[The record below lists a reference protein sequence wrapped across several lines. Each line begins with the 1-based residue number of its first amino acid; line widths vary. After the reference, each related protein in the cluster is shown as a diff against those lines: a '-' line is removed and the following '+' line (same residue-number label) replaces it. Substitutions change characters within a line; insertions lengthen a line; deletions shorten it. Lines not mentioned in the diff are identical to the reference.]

1 MRASEI
7 RTLSNNQL
15 MKEIEDTRQEI
26 MNLRFRAAT
35 KQLTNSTLVKI
46 AKKNLAR
53 LLTIQHQNLLQE
65 NARGENDSS

>member
-7 RTLSNNQL
+7 RTLSSNQL

-35 KQLTNSTLVKI
+35 KQLANSASARL

-53 LLTIQHQNLLQE
+53 LLTIQHETPLQG
-65 NARGENDSS
+65 NARGKNDSS

>member
-35 KQLTNSTLVKI
+35 KQLTNSSSERL

-53 LLTIQHQNLLQE
+53 LLTIQHENLLQG
-65 NARGENDSS
+65 NARGENGSS

>member
-1 MRASEI
+1 MRASEV

-15 MKEIEDTRQEI
+15 MKEIKDTRQEI

-35 KQLTNSTLVKI
+35 KQLTNSSSERL

-53 LLTIQHQNLLQE
+53 LLTIQNENLLKE
-65 NARGENDSS
+65 NARGENGSS